1 MWIHLPFALVSVVIV
16 VGLVLLALYHWRKG
30 AACFGGACL
39 SAAILRGLLPEDRV
53 GLLAMRS
60 RVADVFIYAALS
72 VATIYIAVT
81 ITSQPYG

>member
-1 MWIHLPFALVSVVIV
+1 M
-16 VGLVLLALYHWRKG
+16 
-30 AACFGGACL
+30 
-39 SAAILRGLLPEDRV
+39 LPEDRV